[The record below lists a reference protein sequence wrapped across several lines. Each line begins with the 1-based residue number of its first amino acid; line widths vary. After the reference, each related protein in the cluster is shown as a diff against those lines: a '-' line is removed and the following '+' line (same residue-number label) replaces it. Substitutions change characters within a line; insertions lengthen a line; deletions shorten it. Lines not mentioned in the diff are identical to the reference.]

1 MSPSMRTQTNFRLS
15 LISARDKRQGEIRL
29 VLTGY
34 KVLKFLVESLLD
46 VTGEG
51 ENWTSAIRKSSS
63 LRWKPEHVR
72 EQRRGWRSKATNLG
86 VLKDTSMAKIVTY
99 RHWTSYKWDL
109 FTWVFPWK
117 PRPRGKSCW
126 QFHRLR
132 FASKVSPAPPCSQVE
147 VVVLPGFRCYLSP
160 CRVCALGVVC
170 FSSFLLQGM
179 F

>member
-1 MSPSMRTQTNFRLS
+1 MLLFWKSPSMRTQTNFRLS

-109 FTWVFPWK
+109 LHMGVPMEAAPK
-117 PRPRGKSCW
+117 KLLAIPQAPI
-126 QFHRLR
+126 RLEGQ
-132 FASKVSPAPPCSQVE
+132 PCSALLTGGGRSSAR
-147 VVVLPGFRCYLSP
+147 LPLLS
-160 CRVCALGVVC
+160 VA
-170 FSSFLLQGM
+170 LQGLC
-179 F
+179 FRRSLF